1 MVCFEYQPD
10 TVLKETKTMLALL
23 TTRPNSTEIQ
33 MQQLDKIFLSATLQ
47 KANKAD
53 CEIHKCIF
61 LTSDTER
68 N

>member
-47 KANKAD
+47 KAN
-53 CEIHKCIF
+53 
-61 LTSDTER
+61 
-68 N
+68 